1 MMTFIKYR
9 IMLLLFVIVS
19 CTSSCMAQD
28 AIVNESITQHYNRLF
43 KEKVGDSIANI
54 ILDAK
59 SVEIMC
65 DSVQK
70 KLSANEIA
78 IAQYVVA
85 DTCNLSEGYVVD
97 GLFYNYLSFKFSAKK
112 KSITIC
118 YDFVLDK
125 MRIYSAEGKELAE
138 RDIKSALPP
147 VRFGLLAFPD
157 NKYLKQ
163 FNTGKK

>member
-1 MMTFIKYR
+1 MMTLIKYR
-9 IMLLLFVIVS
+9 VVLLLLAIVS

-28 AIVNESITQHYNRLF
+28 AVVNESITQHYNRLF

-78 IAQYVVA
+78 IAQYIVA
-85 DTCNLSEGYVVD
+85 DTCNLSEGYAVD
-97 GLFYNYLSFKFSAKK
+97 GLFYNYLSFKFVTKK

-125 MRIYSAEGKELAE
+125 MRIYSAEGKKLAE